1 MREAVHR
8 AKFCRGDRK
17 RNFKLFTV
25 VLKLPSALSEVA
37 FFGFFEHLF
46 PDYRHWISAYL
57 LTNLTQNQF
66 SPNYLFI
73 LLNNKILNFGCKTT
87 NNKSEQH

>member
-46 PDYRHWISAYL
+46 PDYRH
-57 LTNLTQNQF
+57 
-66 SPNYLFI
+66 
-73 LLNNKILNFGCKTT
+73 
-87 NNKSEQH
+87 